1 MIQDLRLHGEIG
13 PVEFFAFVG
22 GANSH
27 NPYFYEEEQSR
38 IRFFSKG
45 NEFIIDGD
53 GINYKGTGG
62 SFCEYMF
69 GVEKPLKDLQ
79 KKEIANRLIMFGAF
93 LDEHE
98 AVIFTN
104 ETEGKDS
111 FSRLFL
117 QGHAVRNYYFFV
129 SSDFKGDHRKRQKQ
143 ILKSVGKFLKRTH
156 LIAEGSDTDFL
167 DGFVSRLHEK
177 NSTVFIFKLVNNGN
191 QAFYKAFADL
201 YAPKRS
207 LSFDE
212 EKHIDNIVDKYAI
225 DRYQQERMKID
236 IMYKHP
242 DNKHVVDE
250 YRDILLGGI
259 SKDAFPYSE
268 YAKLRRLRTLGIR
281 NDIPIVLFETLDEL
295 LLKGQTVREIDEPE
309 YLKETRSILQSL
321 FFKDPSLRRHVIE
334 EDIIRL
340 LKAKQLAYAKGDK
353 AFEQILLE
361 TVRACDEISQENDD
375 FSLFED
381 FTSIV
386 TYFDRY
392 DNIYTL
398 LSQIAFMENVSFTED
413 SLRSLLGNKKE
424 FDRIDKTLFNT
435 LFIKDLLDNKYV
447 TAYGKRKI
455 STISKGLKKIIAG
468 DASLKDIIKDLKNIT
483 DEEKL
488 YRHIHSILKERM
500 RSLYTT
506 LDTKKGQDNVREEI
520 SRELVEKSIASELP
534 KRLFDKV
541 LLDIR
546 KETFYLNHLLPLIL
560 ANKDIALREDFLN
573 NSGLDRFYIETLEKD
588 YFENREIDRSLL
600 EFLREGSELTPVG
613 GGERI

>member
-1 MIQDLRLHGEIG
+1 MIHDLRLHGEIG
-13 PVEFFAFVG
+13 PVGFFALVG

-45 NEFIIDGD
+45 NEIIINGD
-53 GINYKGTGG
+53 GIHYKGTGG

-69 GVEKPLKDLQ
+69 GVEKPLKDVE

-104 ETEGKDS
+104 ETEGRDS

-117 QGHAVRNYYFFV
+117 QGHAVTNYYFFV
-129 SSDFKGDHRKRQKQ
+129 SSIYTGDDKKRQKQ

-156 LIAEGSDTDFL
+156 LIAEDRDTDLL

-177 NSTVFIFKLVNNGN
+177 KSTIFIFKLVHNGN
-191 QAFYKAFADL
+191 QAFYKAFSDL

-207 LSFDE
+207 LTFDE
-212 EKHIDNIVDKYAI
+212 EKHLDNIVTMHAI

-242 DNKHVVDE
+242 DNKLVVDE

-259 SKDAFPYSE
+259 SKDALPYSE

-295 LLKGQTVREIDEPE
+295 LLKEHKVREIDEPE

-321 FFKDPSLRRHVIE
+321 FFKDPSLRRDLIE

-340 LKAKQLAYAKGDK
+340 LKAKQLAYTKGDK

-361 TVRACDEISQENDD
+361 TVRACDEISQDNDD

-381 FTSIV
+381 FTAIV

-398 LSQIAFMENVSFTED
+398 LCQLAFMENVLFTED

-424 FDRIDKTLFNT
+424 FDAIDKTLFNT
-435 LFIKDLLDNKYV
+435 LFINDLLNKQYV

-455 STISKGLKKIIAG
+455 STIAKGLKKIAAG
-468 DASLKDIIKDLKNIT
+468 DASLKDIIKDLKHIT
-483 DEEKL
+483 EEEKL
-488 YRHIHSILKERM
+488 YRHIHSMLKGKM
-500 RSLYTT
+500 RDLYAA
-506 LDTKKGQDNVREEI
+506 LDTKKGRDNVREEI
-520 SRELVEKSIASELP
+520 SRELIKKSIASELP

-541 LLDIR
+541 LLDIK

-560 ANKDIALREDFLN
+560 AHKDIALREDFLD
-573 NSGLDRFYIETLEKD
+573 NSGLDRFYIETLEKE

-600 EFLREGSELTPVG
+600 DFLREGSELTPVG